1 MARKVAFEFDPFEMA
16 GIDKSSLDSR
26 LVNEALS
33 DIQDFVLESVLSDVA
48 ALKSPVTGRNFKA
61 LQSKEYIAHKKSKGL
76 SPVPN
81 LELDGSMLSSLKVVK
96 KGKNRLVLTVD
107 DEEADKADGHNNHS
121 GESKIPERK
130 FIPHEDSGESF
141 RPAIRNGIKDLVM
154 MAVEK
159 QIDENISDAGEDV
172 DLETLVE
179 RGVKVTLRQFED

>member
-33 DIQDFVLESVLSDVA
+33 DIQDFVLESVLSDTA
-48 ALKSPVTGRNFKA
+48 AQRSAVTGRPFAKLSPDYA
-61 LQSKEYIAHKKSKGL
+61 KVKKGKGGK
-76 SPVPN
+76 PVPN
-81 LELDGSMLSSLKVVK
+81 LELDGDLLSSLKVVK
-96 KGKNRLVLTVD
+96 KSKGRLVLTVD
-107 DEEADKADGHNNHS
+107 DDQGDKADGHNNHS
-121 GESKIPERK
+121 GDSPLPERK
-130 FIPHEDSGESF
+130 FIPSDDNGESF

-159 QIDENISDAGEDV
+159 QIDENISDAGEDA